1 MKKKLIVFMLVLV
14 LVRASV
20 FMPLVAQPGQVSQ
33 ETNPSGLWNAFLMA
47 SAKPVSAFADGYR
60 ASSGSLWTTPIY
72 LDQRI
77 SEGRYGDYFGT
88 SIAISGDT
96 VVVGAPEA
104 YVGSHAYQGVAYVF
118 VRNGSNWELQQQLIA
133 PDGLTQDYFGYSVAI
148 SGETVV
154 VGAYRAAIND
164 FYDQGAAYV
173 YQRSGTTW
181 ELQQK
186 LIDPAET
193 QDFDWF
199 GISVAIEGDTILVGE
214 WYDDIGE
221 NNEQGSVL
229 VFTRS
234 GETWSLQT
242 RFSSSDGE
250 IGDRFGQ
257 VVALS
262 GDTALVGVMSDA
274 IGSAIEQGSAYIFVR
289 EGTTWSQQA
298 KLIASDGVMNDTFGQ
313 SVSLFGDTA
322 LVGAP
327 RDDVGDNGNQGSA
340 YVFKRSGT
348 SWSEQAHL
356 FASDGALND
365 RFGTSVALNGDKA
378 LIGAVLD
385 VTGKS
390 IVGSAYIFTRDQ
402 SNWSEQDKLLAAD
415 GNGLDNFGNSA
426 ASSSATALV
435 GNWIDTVDGNPEQGS
450 VYIYEFPLPF
460 ALHLPMVMRSA
471 P

>member
-1 MKKKLIVFMLVLV
+1 MKKKLIGLMLVLM
-14 LVRASV
+14 LVMAPV
-20 FMPLVAQPGQVSQ
+20 FTPPAGQPGQVSQ
-33 ETNPSGLWNAFLMA
+33 ETIPSGLWNVFLMA

-60 ASSGSLWTTPIY
+60 TSSGSLWTTPIF

-77 SEGRYGDYFGT
+77 SEGEYGDHFGT
-88 SIAISGDT
+88 AVAISGDT
-96 VVVGAPEA
+96 AVVGAPEA

-133 PDGLTQDYFGYSVAI
+133 PDGLMQDYFGSAVAI
-148 SGETVV
+148 SGDTVV

-173 YQRSGTTW
+173 FQRSGTTW
-181 ELQQK
+181 DLQQK

-214 WYDDIGE
+214 WYDDIGG
-221 NNEQGSVL
+221 NSGQGSVH

-234 GETWSLQT
+234 GETWSPQT
-242 RFSSSDGE
+242 KFSSLDGVA
-250 IGDRFGQ
+250 GDRFGYK
-257 VVALS
+257 VALS
-262 GDTALVGVMSDA
+262 GDTALVSVPYSA
-274 IGSAIEQGSAYIFVR
+274 IGENIEQGSAYIFVR
-289 EGTTWSQQA
+289 DGTTWSQQA
-298 KLIASDGVMNDTFGQ
+298 KLIASDGAMNDSFGH

-322 LVGAP
+322 LVGAS

-365 RFGTSVALNGDKA
+365 RFGTSVALNGDMA

-415 GNGLDNFGNSA
+415 GDGLDYFGNSA
-426 ASSSATALV
+426 ALSSATALV
-435 GNWIDTVDGNPEQGS
+435 GALFDTVDGNPEQGS
-450 VYIYEFPLPF
+450 VYIYEFPLPY
-460 ALHLPMVMRSA
+460 ALHLPLVMRST